1 MSSKSTS
8 GDPTEYDARD
18 EANVYHA
25 VDHAYSEYRG
35 EGAPSKMQVTARV
48 EWSGSVDRA
57 RGGMRKVRLDNL
69 SPTKMRAVK
78 AAMRREQ
85 HAQERARTARP
96 STSYTATGW
105 RAQLNALLTDKR
117 GEALSDRA
125 GLSPTARTLKA
136 WISDERAPSRA
147 NQERIAQAYG
157 GMRTWRVDQAKADA
171 SSARGATAR
180 ALTDALR
187 DRYGAE
193 VRLRDI
199 VRLTLD
205 D

>member
-8 GDPTEYDARD
+8 GEPTEYDARD

-35 EGAPSKMQVTARV
+35 DGTPSKMQVTAQV

-57 RGGMRKVRLDNL
+57 RGGMRRVRLDNL
-69 SPTKMRAVK
+69 DPGKMRAVK
-78 AAMRREQ
+78 AAVRRERE
-85 HAQERARTARP
+85 AQDRARTARP
-96 STSYTATGW
+96 STSYTAQGW
-105 RAQLNALLTDKR
+105 RAQLNALLTDRR
-117 GEALSDRA
+117 GEAVSDRA
-125 GLSPTARTLKA
+125 GLSPTARTLRA
-136 WISDERAPSRA
+136 WLSDERAPSRA

-157 GMRTWRVDQAKADA
+157 GLRTWRVDQARSDA
-171 SSARGATAR
+171 QTARGATAK

-193 VRLRDI
+193 IRLRNI
-199 VRLTLD
+199 VRMTLD

>member
-8 GDPTEYDARD
+8 GDPTEYDAYD
-18 EANVYHA
+18 ESNVYRA
-25 VDHAYSEYRG
+25 IDHAYSEYG
-35 EGAPSKMQVTARV
+35 SSGTPSKMQVTAQV
-48 EWSGSVDRA
+48 EWSGSIDRA

-69 SPTKMRAVK
+69 DPGKMRALKAAVRREREAQARVK
-78 AAMRREQ
+78 AATPSASYS
-85 HAQERARTARP
+85 AQ
-96 STSYTATGW
+96 GW
-105 RAQLNALLTDKR
+105 RAQLNALLTDRR
-117 GEALSDRA
+117 GEAVSDRA
-125 GLSPTARTLKA
+125 GLSPTARTLRA
-136 WISDERAPSRA
+136 WLSDERAPSRA

-157 GMRTWRVDQAKADA
+157 GLRTWRVDQARSDA
-171 SSARGATAR
+171 QTAQGATAK

-193 VRLRDI
+193 IRLRSI